1 MLKFHTGTGI
11 RSTYCSSLI
20 CIPQSTKHNFTIEP
34 ELFIGQRGYIHGGF
48 EFEKPI
54 NEKFELGLSAHVVRE
69 NSEGSFFPSV
79 GVKLTTEISEGLEF
93 TAFTFGYLPVDD
105 MYGLGVGVLI
115 DKALAEISAF
125 GSPAQVSV
133 FISPAYSYVK
143 GARELEVEEEE
154 EAEVPAVVNHYM
166 FFGGI
171 RLDAEPVSLALF
183 GSHSFFSGDPVGVE
197 TRVDLGEMTQTEV
210 YENTD
215 RFAGNSIGGEI
226 DFELNDW
233 LSVST
238 AYAVIW
244 LEGLP
249 TRRSFTVGPTFT
261 IGEGLEMQVGIQLL
275 RGGETDNNLGVIGL
289 TLNFKGQRAVSE
301 IR

>member
-1 MLKFHTGTGI
+1 M
-11 RSTYCSSLI
+11 
-20 CIPQSTKHNFTIEP
+20 
-34 ELFIGQRGYIHGGF
+34 FIGQRGYIHGGF

-79 GVKLTTEISEGLEF
+79 GVNLTTEISEGLEF

-115 DKALAEISAF
+115 DKELAEISAF
-125 GSPAQVSV
+125 GGPAQVSV

-171 RLDAEPVSLALF
+171 RLDAGPVSLALF

-197 TRVDLGEMTQTEV
+197 TRVDLGDMTQTEV

-215 RFAGNSIGGEI
+215 GFAGKTLKNL
-226 DFELNDW
+226 F
-233 LSVST
+233 
-238 AYAVIW
+238 
-244 LEGLP
+244 
-249 TRRSFTVGPTFT
+249 
-261 IGEGLEMQVGIQLL
+261 
-275 RGGETDNNLGVIGL
+275 DNNLAWAAQIKGKDPEFFSRLSGQKTPE
-289 TLNFKGQRAVSE
+289 TL
-301 IR
+301 